1 MYLDLRNPDPEVF
14 FFPHPFSL
22 DKVKLA
28 FAHAALRCIFLFS
41 FLLFTRNSAL
51 SSILFPV
58 FYSGRAHAVL
68 SSPRF
73 RESTCS
79 IAVFFFSFLFFFLFF
94 FSDFERA
101 HAALRAY
108 FLSFS
113 FSFSLLLL
121 FFFSFHNV
129 SSTLQH
135 SISSILFRESTCS
148 IAVFFSSFLFFS
160 FFLFSFFSSH
170 QVCRTPR

>member
-79 IAVFFFSFLFFFLFF
+79 IAVFFFSFFPFFFFLF
-94 FSDFERA
+94 SREHMQYSLARDFERA
-101 HAALRAY
+101 HAALRY
-108 FLSFS
+108 
-113 FSFSLLLL
+113 FSLL
-121 FFFSFHNV
+121 FFSFIFFLFLFFLLTRYAELHDKL
-129 SSTLQH
+129 SS
-135 SISSILFRESTCS
+135 STCS
-148 IAVFFSSFLFFS
+148 IPVFVDRCYYT
-160 FFLFSFFSSH
+160 H
-170 QVCRTPR
+170 THTHTHTHV